1 MIVKFFR
8 GGRTRTGARSAVKYL
23 LNERVEQGTAQV
35 YKGDPNLTLKIINS
49 IQRKWKFT
57 SGVISFEESYEQI
70 SSLLPQIIEEFEKT
84 FFPGLD
90 KDQYNILYVLHTDK
104 GRAELHFLIPRTELT
119 TGKDLAV
126 YTHKKDLNKK
136 DIFQKYINTKYGLSN
151 PLNPKKKESLELTKK
166 WKTDRTEFKKQL
178 HEIITEAIGKGLISS
193 RDDIVNLLKESGI
206 EILRVTKTSITILHP
221 DTNKR
226 IRLKGDFYEENFGNI
241 TDLET
246 KHRERERIY
255 QETLSRGIEELK
267 KRLDER
273 VARDAETNIR
283 RYKAKKQT
291 DLETNKTELRE
302 HRLRVGTMQNK
313 EKMDLGNRGNNSRS
327 NDNGI
332 DSNSNNK
339 ISKKQQNIE
348 QQQKELH
355 NLRQKQMDLRY
366 VTGGMF
372 HKRREEIKQKENDNV
387 KRTIARIRETRA
399 TIQSITENATNA
411 NRRTKT
417 REQRITT
424 KDKRVDWGNYT
435 HEQIIKHIQQK
446 LNYID
451 RLINKAYQQLRRVIQ
466 LKRAKMDAE
475 LERFKTEINLVD
487 YLQDLGYE
495 LDKSKSSRKS
505 AVLKSGG
512 EVLIVS
518 RNSNGH
524 YVYFNAQDNK
534 DSGTIIDFIQK
545 RTGKNLGQV
554 RKDLRAYLNGYN
566 PSEHLTP
573 TNQSDIREMYQKAE
587 YFTNAWKNLENL
599 DNDEI
604 WGYFK
609 DIRNIKR
616 KTIKNNEFIKKD
628 KDGNLYFA
636 VQTENGI
643 TGIYKT
649 DNEMKQKLFVKGSIK
664 GIWANKKLS
673 KDIKRIIVT
682 ETPIDSL
689 SIQELNRIGAV
700 KYNENETLHIATFG
714 RMGEDA
720 KKTLEK
726 VFRMLPEAKIVIATD
741 NDTAGEEIASEVL
754 KIANREN
761 VNRVTFGRA
770 KDANEY
776 LQEIKQKQA
785 KNLEQTHSIKIT
797 R

>member
-8 GGRTRTGARSAVKYL
+8 GGRTRAGARSAVNYL
-23 LNERVEQGTAQV
+23 LNERVQEGTARV

-57 SGVISFEESYEQI
+57 SGVISFEEPYKQI
-70 SSLLPQIIEEFEKT
+70 SSLLPEIVKEFERT
-84 FFPGLD
+84 FFAGLNE
-90 KDQYNILYVLHTDK
+90 DQYNVLYVLHTDK
-104 GRAELHFLIPRTELT
+104 GRTELHFLIPRAELT

-126 YTHKKDLNKK
+126 YTHAKDLKKK

-151 PLNPKKKESLELTKK
+151 PLNPEKKESLELTKK

-206 EILRVTKTSITILHP
+206 KILRVTKTSITILHP

-241 TDLET
+241 TDFET

-255 QETLSRGIEELK
+255 QETLSAGVGELK

-273 VARDAETNIR
+273 VARDAETNL
-283 RYKAKKQT
+283 KKYRT
-291 DLETNKTELRE
+291 TEQQSIEKNRTRSGE
-302 HRLRVGTMQNK
+302 YRLGTGTMQNK
-313 EKMDLGNRGNNSRS
+313 KEMDLGDRGNVSR
-327 NDNGI
+327 NYRNTIDTKMDDNKL
-332 DSNSNNK
+332 S
-339 ISKKQQNIE
+339 SK
-348 QQQKELH
+348 L
-355 NLRQKQMDLRY
+355 
-366 VTGGMF
+366 
-372 HKRREEIKQKENDNV
+372 RRENNGNSIQLEVANTKKIEEDENV
-387 KRTIARIRETRA
+387 KRAIARVRETRA
-399 TIQSITENATNA
+399 TIQSITENSTNA
-411 NRRTKT
+411 NRGIKT

-424 KDKRVDWGNYT
+424 EDRRVDWGDYT
-435 HEQIIKHIQQK
+435 HKQIIGYIQQK
-446 LNYID
+446 LSYID
-451 RLINKAYQQLRRVIQ
+451 KLIDRAYQQLERLINQ
-466 LKRAKMDAE
+466 KRTKMDAE
-475 LERFKTEINLVD
+475 LERFKTEINLID

-512 EVLIVS
+512 EVLVVS

-534 DSGTIIDFIQK
+534 DGGTIIDFIQR

-554 RKDLRAYLNGYN
+554 RKDLRAYLSGYS

-573 TNQSDIREMYQKAE
+573 TNQFDVREMYQKAE
-587 YFTNAWKNLENL
+587 YFTRAWENL
-599 DNDEI
+599 DELDDI
-604 WGYFK
+604 WELF
-609 DIRNIKR
+609 DNIRGINR

-643 TGIYKT
+643 TGLYQT
-649 DNEMKQKLFVKGSIK
+649 DNRMQQKFFAKGSIK

-682 ETPIDSL
+682 ETPTDSL

-700 KYNENETLHIATFG
+700 EYDENETLHIATLG

-726 VFRMLPEAKIVIATD
+726 VFRMLPNAKIVIATD
-741 NDTAGEEIASEVL
+741 NDIAGEEIASEVL

-761 VNRVTFGRA
+761 VNRITFGES

-776 LQEIKQKQA
+776 LQKIRREQELHNAKKSTLKIK
-785 KNLEQTHSIKIT
+785 